1 MNAQMMLVNPIAMN
15 AFTMNRKGPIEV
27 WGVFGEG
34 YGPGQ
39 IEASHTVP
47 GT

>member
-1 MNAQMMLVNPIAMN
+1 MLPQMQLVNPIALT
-15 AFTMNRKGPIEV
+15 AFVMNRLGPLEV
-27 WGVFGEG
+27 WGIFGSK